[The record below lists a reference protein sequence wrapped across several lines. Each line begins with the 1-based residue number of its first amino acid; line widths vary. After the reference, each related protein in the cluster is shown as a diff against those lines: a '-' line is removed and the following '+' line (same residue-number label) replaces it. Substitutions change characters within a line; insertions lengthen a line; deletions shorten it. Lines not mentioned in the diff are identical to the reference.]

1 MLIAAASPRK
11 VEHPLNS
18 PVPSPEVLR
27 DSTPQLRRTQYQVS
41 IIPICQHPGTL
52 TSAIVKAFV
61 DGEEKRCWTTSK
73 VVLLNSLS
81 DLIGEDT
88 TADILH
94 RLDAGHSVGLP
105 ELYSASDL
113 CLMGYRASRRR

>member
-18 PVPSPEVLR
+18 PVPSPKVMRTL
-27 DSTPQLRRTQYQVS
+27 TPQVRRTPYQVS

-61 DGEEKRCWTTSK
+61 DGEEKRCCTTSK
-73 VVLLNSLS
+73 AVLLNSLT
-81 DLIGEDT
+81 DLIGEDS
-88 TADILH
+88 TADTLH
-94 RLDAGHSVGLP
+94 RLDAGHSVGLS

-113 CLMGYRASRRR
+113 CLMGYRVSRRR